1 MTINRK
7 QNRKDKVD
15 KHKSKVERGNL
26 QLVNDHKNSR
36 DRKDKKIAPLT
47 AKNDRQ
53 KKALSALA
61 NKQLVVLSGSAGTGK
76 TELICW
82 WGCKLWLECKIDNI
96 IITRP
101 YKHLGADYGST
112 KGNDA
117 EKLLPFCMS
126 ILNKLKKYL
135 GVGVLKNNFKM
146 DGFDNLFC
154 EADGIQIVPIEK
166 IQGMSY
172 DDRTLIIADE
182 LQNAEISQVKA
193 LATRAEEGCRILC
206 AGDPFQTA
214 LKQKNGL
221 IYLEHIL
228 EKYPTD
234 LAEVIHF
241 EKTDV
246 VRGGLASHLVQ
257 AFEEEGVW

>member
-1 MTINRK
+1 MSIDRKHNRNK
-7 QNRKDKVD
+7 RKDRKE
-15 KHKSKVERGNL
+15 SKVQRGNK
-26 QLVNDHKNSR
+26 QLEEDNKSR
-36 DRKDKKIAPLT
+36 TRKDRSIKPLT
-47 AKNDRQ
+47 AKNQNQ
-53 KKALSALA
+53 KDALKAMAE
-61 NKQLVVLSGSAGTGK
+61 NQLVILSGSAGTGK
-76 TELICW
+76 TELACW
-82 WGCKLWLECKIDNI
+82 YACKQWLECNIDNI

-135 GVGVLKNNFKM
+135 GVGILKNNFKL
-146 DGFDNLFC
+146 DGFDNLFS

-172 DDRTLIIADE
+172 DDKTLIIADE

-193 LATRAEEGCRILC
+193 LVTRAEEGCQILC

-214 LKQKNGL
+214 LRNKNGL
-221 IYLEHIL
+221 SYLEEIL
-228 EKYPTD
+228 EKYPTN
-234 LAEVIHF
+234 LAKVIRF
-241 EKTDV
+241 TRDDV

-257 AFEEEGVW
+257 AFEDEGRW

>member
-1 MTINRK
+1 MTVERKCNRNK
-7 QNRKDKVD
+7 KRDRQS
-15 KHKSKVERGNL
+15 SKVARGNQ
-26 QLVNDHKNSR
+26 QLKEDEKVTR
-36 DRKDKKIAPLT
+36 DRKNKQIVPLT
-47 AKNDRQ
+47 AKNIRQ
-53 KKALSALA
+53 KQALSALA
-61 NKQLVVLSGSAGTGK
+61 NKQLVVMSGSAGTGK

-82 WGCKLWLECKIDNI
+82 YACKLWLECKVDNI

-193 LATRAEEGCRILC
+193 LATRAEEGCRIFC

-214 LKQKNGL
+214 LKQRNGL
-221 IYLEHIL
+221 TYLEHIL